1 MSFDKLLE
9 EGKIYTF
16 RATPEEIK
24 NTFELAERDLKT
36 AEKILA
42 GDTDWSFS
50 ISYNAI
56 LQASRAYMFYSGYR
70 PASFEAH
77 KTILQFMKIA
87 LGRPFEETIS
97 YFDRK
102 RKKRHTAVYGQVG
115 IVSEKEAQEFLKIA
129 RNYVTEIKTRLKL

>member
-1 MSFDKLLE
+1 M
-9 EGKIYTF
+9 
-16 RATPEEIK
+16 
-24 NTFELAERDLKT
+24 
-36 AEKILA
+36 A

-56 LQASRAYMFYSGYR
+56 LQASRAFMFHSGYR

-97 YFDRK
+97 YLDRK

-115 IVSEKEAQEFLKIA
+115 IVSEKEAREFLKIA
-129 RNYVTEIKTRLKL
+129 KDYVTEIETRLKL

>member
-1 MSFDKLLE
+1 MSFEKLLAD
-9 EGKIYTF
+9 GKIHPF

-36 AEKILA
+36 AKKNLP
-42 GDTDWSFS
+42 GDSDWAFS
-50 ISYNAI
+50 ITYNAI

-70 PASFEAH
+70 PTSFEAH

-87 LGRPFEETIS
+87 LGRSFEETIS

-115 IVSEKEAQEFLKIA
+115 IISEKEAQEFLKIA
-129 RNYVTEIKTRLKL
+129 RNYVIEIKRRLKL